1 MAMKKINLNLVLLL
15 LVVILIVSP
24 FLLNRDAAYEG
35 SDGEAEAAISELNPD
50 YEPWFTP
57 VYEPRSGEIE
67 SLLFTLQ
74 GCIGTGIIAYVIGV
88 QRGRRKREHADH

>member
-1 MAMKKINLNLVLLL
+1 MKKININLVLLL

-57 VYEPRSGEIE
+57 VYEPKSGEIE

>member
-1 MAMKKINLNLVLLL
+1 MAMKKININLILLL
-15 LVVILIVSP
+15 LVVILIASP

-35 SDGEAEAAISELNPD
+35 SDGEAEAAISEINPD

-57 VYEPRSGEIE
+57 VYEPKSGEIE

>member
-1 MAMKKINLNLVLLL
+1 MKKININIILILL
-15 LVVILIVSP
+15 VILIMMSP
-24 FLLNRDAAYEG
+24 FFFNKTAEYGG
-35 SDGEAEAAISELNPD
+35 SDGEAEAEITKIDPD

-57 VYEPRSGEIE
+57 IYEPKSGEIE

-88 QRGRRKREHADH
+88 SRGKKKAQTDADD

>member
-1 MAMKKINLNLVLLL
+1 MKKININLVLLL

-35 SDGEAEAAISELNPD
+35 SDGEAEAAITELHPD

-57 VYEPRSGEIE
+57 VYEPKSGEIE

>member
-1 MAMKKINLNLVLLL
+1 MAMKKININLVLLL

-24 FLLNRDAAYEG
+24 FILNRDAAYEG

-57 VYEPRSGEIE
+57 VYEPKSGEIE

>member
-1 MAMKKINLNLVLLL
+1 MKKININLILLL
-15 LVVILIVSP
+15 LVVILIASP

-35 SDGEAEAAISELNPD
+35 SDGEAEAAISEINPD

-57 VYEPRSGEIE
+57 VYEPKSGEIE

>member
-1 MAMKKINLNLVLLL
+1 MKKININLVLLL
-15 LVVILIVSP
+15 LVVILMVSP
-24 FLLNRDAAYEG
+24 FFLNKNAAYEG
-35 SDGEAEAAISELNPD
+35 SDGEAEAAISKINPD

-57 VYEPRSGEIE
+57 IYEPKSGEIE

-88 QRGRRKREHADH
+88 HRGKRKQEHVNH

>member
-1 MAMKKINLNLVLLL
+1 MKKINLNLVLLL

>member
-1 MAMKKINLNLVLLL
+1 MKKININLVLLL

-24 FLLNRDAAYEG
+24 FLLNQDAAYEG
-35 SDGEAEAAISELNPD
+35 SDGEAEAAITELNPD

-57 VYEPRSGEIE
+57 VYEPKSGEIE